1 MFYLQSVIVDTNIG
15 YDIADTW
22 ALNLLLLTN
31 LFDTKLISVT
41 SGDIDYQ
48 VSLVAKILK
57 SLNKEHIPIA
67 RGISS
72 INDKKIQPQKRW
84 LDDFDLNDYKGK
96 IYDSY
101 DVAYEEVL
109 SCNNDIIV
117 VGLAPFTAL
126 SEIVSILKK
135 YNIKVVTMSGS
146 LKTRNN
152 CNSNYNQEFSVY
164 DDLSSAQKMFSSGLN
179 ITLLP
184 FDICNKMV
192 ITGENYQNIRSA
204 TTEMSRIVCHN
215 YDVWQADYQGTLNK
229 VDNNISSTI
238 LYDLAPVLYL
248 IFPQNFEVMKKN
260 LLIDESGCLLSG
272 GKYQFNLAQKVHKLN
287 AMLKFASEQYCT
299 NFSYSEDI
307 KQLEIKGMYSL
318 TYVLRKCN
326 VLLSVVEYGW
336 EAHGPNSSYGPAER
350 DYYILHFI
358 TKGEGKFIV
367 GDKKYNLKKGDCF
380 LLPTKIPTYYEADNK
395 NPYSYYWVGFDG
407 IEAKELLE
415 KSGFIINNNYVI
427 HPKDY
432 NSVFKIFS
440 EFDITTTNNLAIPY
454 QLIGK
459 LYMLFSEIMSEPSD
473 KGIQVSNY
481 VELAINYMNLNYSKK
496 ISIELLSK
504 IVGVDRTYFYRL
516 FKEATKLSPKE
527 YLSNLRI
534 EKAKMLLCN
543 SKMNIKEI
551 AMSVGFNNYFAF
563 EKLFKEKNGI
573 SPTTYR
579 KKNT

>member
-1 MFYLQSVIVDTNIG
+1 MQSVIIDTNIG

-22 ALNLLLLTN
+22 ALNLLLSTN

-41 SGDIDYQ
+41 NGDIDYQ

-57 SLNKEHIPIA
+57 SLNKEYIPIA

-72 INDKKIQPQKRW
+72 VNENAIHPQKRW
-84 LDDFDLNDYKGK
+84 IDDFDLSNYKGK

-109 SCNNDIIV
+109 SCNNDIVV
-117 VGLAPFTAL
+117 VGLSPFSSLAKV
-126 SEIVSILKK
+126 IPVLKK
-135 YNIKVVTMSGS
+135 YNTKIVTMSDS
-146 LKTRNN
+146 LQPRNLAHHI
-152 CNSNYNQEFSVY
+152 YKQEY
-164 DDLSSAQKMFSSGLN
+164 DVFEDLEATKKLFSSGLN
-179 ITLLP
+179 ITLIP
-184 FDICNKMV
+184 FNICNKMV
-192 ITGENYQNIRSA
+192 ISGDNYQNIRLS
-204 TTEMSRIVCHN
+204 TTEMSKIVCSN
-215 YDVWQADYQGTLNK
+215 YDIWQEDYQGKIKK
-229 VDNNISSTI
+229 VDINISSSA

-260 LLIDESGCLLSG
+260 LLIDDNGCLVSG
-272 GKYQFNLAQKVHKLN
+272 GKHQFNLALKVHKLN
-287 AMLKFASEQYCT
+287 AMLRFASEQYCT
-299 NFSYSEDI
+299 NFSYSKDI
-307 KQLEIKGMYSL
+307 KQLQIKGMYSL
-318 TYVLRKCN
+318 TYVLKKCN

-358 TKGEGKFIV
+358 TKGEGKFRV
-367 GDKKYNLKKGDCF
+367 AGKEYNLKKGDCF
-380 LLPTKIPTYYEADNK
+380 LLPTKIPTYYEADKK
-395 NPYSYYWVGFDG
+395 NPYTYYWVGFDG

-415 KSGFIINNNYVI
+415 KSGFIINDNYVI
-427 HPKDY
+427 HPKNY

-440 EFDITTTNNLAIPY
+440 EFDVTTTNNLAIPY
-454 QLIGK
+454 QLIAK
-459 LYMLFSEIMSEPSD
+459 LYMLFSEIMSEPSTNEV
-473 KGIQVSNY
+473 QVSNY
-481 VELAINYMNLNYSKK
+481 VDLAINYMNMNYSKK
-496 ISIELLSK
+496 ISIELLSR

-516 FKEATKLSPKE
+516 FKEATKIGPKE

-551 AMSVGFNNYFAF
+551 AMSVGFSNYFTF
-563 EKLFKEKNGI
+563 EKLFKERNGVN
-573 SPTTYR
+573 PTTYR